1 MPEVKEKK
9 KMPAEGREK
18 LLPNFYYRRRVEDI
32 NADIKQQLQDELE
45 VLNLNDASEA
55 NPHAQFTPLK
65 NY

>member
-1 MPEVKEKK
+1 
-9 KMPAEGREK
+9 MPAEGREK

-32 NADIKQQLQDELE
+32 NADIKQQLQEELE
-45 VLNLNDASEA
+45 VLNLNDAAEA

>member
-1 MPEVKEKK
+1 
-9 KMPAEGREK
+9 MPAEGREK

-45 VLNLNDASEA
+45 VLNQNDAAEA